1 MFQKQEV
8 KFKTKKMG
16 KKNLINDHRADNYII
31 AHEVLHSFKKKKKD
45 ETLDL
50 KLDNVKSFWQ
60 DGMGLPWNYPQIDG
74 LPWKVY

>member
-31 AHEVLHSFKKKKKD
+31 AHEVLHSFK
-45 ETLDL
+45 
-50 KLDNVKSFWQ
+50 
-60 DGMGLPWNYPQIDG
+60 
-74 LPWKVY
+74 